1 MPYPAPVMISST
13 ATATP
18 ATHATVLPFPAAH
31 AAPARLQEGEAT
43 ACLAVARVLVID
55 DEAGNV
61 RALTQLLETAGVGTV
76 LGCSEP
82 AEALQTI
89 RITRPDLLL
98 LDLRMPEVSGFDIL
112 TQLSQVVPPGE
123 FLPVLVLTGDGSRET
138 RTRALAAGANDFLA
152 KPFDRQE
159 VELRVR
165 NLLLMRGWHQS
176 LRSEAAALEATVQA
190 QTRDLRL
197 ALQRAEHAA
206 AAKTAFLATISSELR
221 APLSGIVG
229 FAQVLG
235 RNKLANLTTDDLAYA
250 SRVEHDAR
258 QLMALLDDVLDLA
271 RLESGRLPLE
281 ELPVA
286 VTPLL
291 RRVAGEAQRGAGT
304 AGGGHGVPV
313 HLSLRDDVALRDLMA
328 DPARLAQL
336 LHIVISNAVKF
347 TSAVPDGVVVVKALV
362 DDLGSLRRVD
372 VLDSGVGMP
381 PEELSRV
388 LDSFAQG
395 NRALDRQVGAAGLHV
410 ALARALARAM
420 GFRLTAVSREGHGTC
435 VSLLLDG
442 RERPYAS
449 LEEARAARAD
459 TESLAEQRVAQLL
472 G

>member
-1 MPYPAPVMISST
+1 MAILS
-13 ATATP
+13 AD
-18 ATHATVLPFPAAH
+18 
-31 AAPARLQEGEAT
+31 AAPHRVHEAEAT

-55 DEAGNV
+55 DEAVNV
-61 RALTQLLETAGVGTV
+61 RALTQLLEKAGVGSV

-89 RITRPDLLL
+89 RTTRPDLVL

-112 TQLSQVVPPGE
+112 TQLPQVVPAGE

-152 KPFDRQE
+152 KPFDREE

-176 LRSEAAALEATVQA
+176 LRSEAAALEATVDA
-190 QTRDLRL
+190 QTRDLRM

-206 AAKTAFLATISSELR
+206 AAKRAFLATISSELR

-235 RNKLANLTTDDLAYA
+235 RSELANLTREDLAYA
-250 SRVEHDAR
+250 SRVEHDGR

-271 RLESGRLPLE
+271 RLEAGELPLE
-281 ELPVA
+281 QRPVS

-291 RRVAGEAQRGAGT
+291 RRATAEAQHGAQAW
-304 AGGGHGVPV
+304 AGGHRVPV
-313 HLSLRDDVALRDLMA
+313 HLSLRDDVALRDVLA

-336 LHIVISNAVKF
+336 LEIVISNAVKF

-362 DDLGSLRRVD
+362 DEAGSLRRVD
-372 VLDSGVGMP
+372 VLDSGMGMS

-388 LDSFAQG
+388 IESFDQG
-395 NRALDRQVGAAGLHV
+395 SRALGRQFGGAGLHL
-410 ALARALARAM
+410 AFARALARGM

-442 RERPYAS
+442 RERPYGS
-449 LEEARAARAD
+449 LDEARTVRAD
-459 TESLAEQRVAQLL
+459 TESLAEQLVAQRL